1 MLLFFIELDGV
12 ASPNITYTYDKYG
25 SYTVRAAVKTI
36 NGRYF
41 DLEPQTIDAKS
52 GAIEVAVSKFALLV
66 AVFVALF
73 F

>member
-1 MLLFFIELDGV
+1 MLNGT
-12 ASPNITYTYDKYG
+12 ASPSITYTYDKLD

-36 NGRYF
+36 NGKF
-41 DLEPQTIDAKS
+41 FELEPQTIDMKS

-66 AVFVALF
+66 VVLVALF